1 MWGVVLSFRC
11 HQSSRRV
18 SCTLKA
24 VFADESI
31 SDGDVNGCG
40 DDDDGGGGDVDDNEE
55 EEEEEE
61 EEYESLKYDAEG
73 SDEDLGSGG
82 LAVIAQASPLTTL
95 VDTFGGFT
103 VASPNTLSIR
113 RGFCIY
119 PRP

>member
-24 VFADESI
+24 VFADESL
-31 SDGDVNGCG
+31 SDGVVNGCG
-40 DDDDGGGGDVDDNEE
+40 GDDDDDGDVDDNE